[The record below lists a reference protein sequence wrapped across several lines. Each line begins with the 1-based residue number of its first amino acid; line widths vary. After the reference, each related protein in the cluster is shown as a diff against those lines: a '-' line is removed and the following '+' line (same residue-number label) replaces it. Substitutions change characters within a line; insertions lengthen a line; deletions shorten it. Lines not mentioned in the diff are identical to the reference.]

1 MALAFLRLYWSPKK
15 EFSKKIHVK
24 ENNQILK
31 LKAIM
36 MDFLS
41 WNKSLHLKLS
51 YLINI
56 LYNLDELTPMAF
68 YN

>member
-1 MALAFLRLYWSPKK
+1 MALAILRLYWSPKR

-41 WNKSLHLKLS
+41 WNNSLHLKLS